1 MTQIIINFYSSL
13 EKEISKN
20 LKYSKNEYLINVLGY
35 LRFIKAWI
43 YFWSPALKNR
53 LLSSGLLDWF

>member
-35 LRFIKAWI
+35 LRFIKA
-43 YFWSPALKNR
+43 
-53 LLSSGLLDWF
+53 